1 MFELINIKLKFI
13 LSFRYQFNDVICKEK
28 RTKKLELD
36 DNKLWI
42 YFHSLYWLWKFLF
55 QSFTQEKKYKT
66 EFYSD
71 FGKLK
76 KDRPSDNRCFLKL
89 NLRKKLLHVFTIHYV
104 FFLYGFFSSQ
114 HIFCARR
121 EDMRELSLFL
131 FCYASSFIHFL
142 CLFVNH
148 IFLWENSLCFILSQH
163 IFWENIWCTRVLWW
177 DRRWYDFVISS
188 ENSEKFSFQF
198 FFLVI
203 TSGFFT

>member
-1 MFELINIKLKFI
+1 MTINYGFIFIHFIDFEIFYLNLSLK
-13 LSFRYQFNDVICKEK
+13 
-28 RTKKLELD
+28 KK
-36 DNKLWI
+36 N
-42 YFHSLYWLWKFLF
+42 
-55 QSFTQEKKYKT
+55 KT

-203 TSGFFT
+203 TSGFFILLTHFLGFLFWYKKGTRNKISLCVQIRLSKAHQN